1 MASQISDMDG
11 VSAVNISIYEVDR
24 KVENA
29 KITVEGSNISS
40 SDVMDLIEELGGAV
54 HSVDEVVAGDK
65 IIDDA
70 ETLQD

>member
-1 MASQISDMDG
+1 
-11 VSAVNISIYEVDR
+11 
-24 KVENA
+24 
-29 KITVEGSNISS
+29 
-40 SDVMDLIEELGGAV
+40 MDLIEELGGAV